1 MRIQKDHDEFEQK
14 MLCAFSCGM
23 DCGYGIDHEKI
34 HEEEVKAIEEFAERN
49 GFKRKK
55 V

>member
-1 MRIQKDHDEFEQK
+1 
-14 MLCAFSCGM
+14 M

-34 HEEEVKAIEEFAERN
+34 HKEEAKAIKEFAERN